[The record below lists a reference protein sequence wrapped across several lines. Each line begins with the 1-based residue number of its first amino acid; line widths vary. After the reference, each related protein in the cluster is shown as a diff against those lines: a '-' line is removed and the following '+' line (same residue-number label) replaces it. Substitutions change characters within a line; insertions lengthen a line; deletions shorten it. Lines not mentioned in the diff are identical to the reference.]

1 MIASRVASSVVQRQ
15 VKFVTPVLADA
26 ANGLVAQVYAQVAD
40 EMGLVVP
47 PAALHSPSPD
57 VLAAFWTLMRETLIA
72 DGSTGRVL
80 RETVAAAVSTATICP
95 YCADMHTV
103 GLYDLIGE
111 EDAERV
117 AQDRP
122 DQLTDPRLR
131 EIAVWARTAH
141 EPGAAQA
148 LPGWL
153 DQAGRAEL
161 IGVAVTFHYLSRMV
175 NVFLSNFL
183 LPPRLGGNAR
193 RRLKRGLSV
202 VLRPTLRDARCPGR
216 ALPLLPGAGTPA
228 DTWALGSP
236 VVAEAVA
243 RSGRVFEAAGARTL
257 SPAVRRLVR
266 DRLHDWHGEDT
277 GLSTRWCEDLIAGLP
292 APDRAAARLVLLTA
306 LASYQVDADVIA
318 EFRAHHTGDGAL
330 VDAAAWGAHAAARLI
345 GARHLSPVREGQ

>member
-1 MIASRVASSVVQRQ
+1 MIANRVASSVVQRQ
-15 VKFVTPVLADA
+15 VKYVTPVPADTRT
-26 ANGLVAQVYAQVAD
+26 GPVGRVYAQVAD
-40 EMGLVVP
+40 EMGIVVP

-72 DGSTGRVL
+72 DGSTGRAL
-80 RETVAAAVSTATICP
+80 RETVAAAVSMATICP

-111 EDAERV
+111 EHAETV
-117 AQDRP
+117 ARDRP

-131 EIAVWARTAH
+131 ELAVWARTAH

-153 DQAGRAEL
+153 DRPGRAEV

-183 LPPRLGGNAR
+183 LPPRLGANAR

-202 VLRPTLRDARCPGR
+202 VLRPTLREGRRPGR
-216 ALPLLPGAGTPA
+216 ALPLLPAAGVPA
-228 DTWALGSP
+228 DGWALGSP
-236 VVAEAVA
+236 YVAEAVA
-243 RSGRVFEAAGARTL
+243 RSSRVLEAAGARAL
-257 SPAVRRLVR
+257 SPAVRGLVR
-266 DRLHDWHGEDT
+266 DRLHDWHGEET
-277 GLSTRWCEDLIAGLP
+277 GLSTRWCEDLTAGLP

-318 EFRAHHTGDGAL
+318 EFRAHHAGDAAL
-330 VDAAAWGAHAAARLI
+330 VDAAAWGAYAAARLI
-345 GARHLSPVREGQ
+345 GARNLSDVREGQ